1 MRLLSAKSS
10 TGTQPTAM
18 RRKSAGVRPS
28 RALRLVAHPAL
39 LAAVLMAAA
48 APGLAQIDE
57 DQLGALN
64 LITDAKRVAPET
76 SVSPAVG
83 VCKAMCST
91 ETGT

>member
-1 MRLLSAKSS
+1 MRLLPAKPS
-10 TGTQPTAM
+10 TGTQTPAM
-18 RRKSAGVRPS
+18 RRKSAGARPS
-28 RALRLVAHPAL
+28 RALRLATHPAL
-39 LAAVLMAAA
+39 LAAMLMAAA

-57 DQLGALN
+57 DQLGAWYMYFG
-64 LITDAKRVAPET
+64 AGT